1 MERLS
6 QLCERARAW
15 ASLRADGELSELE
28 SALLDGHLGRCA
40 GCRAFADSAQSVAFA
55 LRTAQLEH
63 PAPVAIKRL
72 SGGHRGTFVRT
83 MQFAVASAFVVA
95 AGFLASASG
104 PDRSSAPDAKPVA
117 MVAGL
122 ESPDNLREL
131 RRPGLIGQGK
141 RELPRNR
148 YVPGV
153 AV

>member
-28 SALLDGHLGRCA
+28 SALLDAHLGRCA
-40 GCRAFADSAQSVAFA
+40 DCHAFSRSAQNMAFA

-63 PAPVAIKRL
+63 PAPVAVRPL
-72 SGGHRGTFVRT
+72 TGSHRRTFVRT
-83 MQFAVASAFVVA
+83 AQFAVAAAFVVA

-104 PDRSSAPDAKPVA
+104 PDRSSAPTSKPVA
-117 MVAGL
+117 MVAGAD
-122 ESPDNLREL
+122 SPDNLREL
-131 RRPGLIGQGK
+131 RRPGLIGQGR

-148 YVPGV
+148 FVPGISV
-153 AV
+153 